1 MSLTHSRAS
10 RSLRAQ
16 SLRRG
21 AQSGAHMY
29 AAASN
34 GCPLRQVHFAT
45 RKGKQLA
52 IKVRH
57 PRVAEQIANDFRL
70 MNLLVEVIDRAIPA
84 LRCAALIAS
93 SRLSL
98 RT

>member
-1 MSLTHSRAS
+1 
-10 RSLRAQ
+10 
-16 SLRRG
+16 
-21 AQSGAHMY
+21 MY

-98 RT
+98 RA

>member
-1 MSLTHSRAS
+1 MPDQSMSFS
-10 RSLRAQ
+10 RSCSSPINRK
-16 SLRRG
+16 SLVMKEAMG
-21 AQSGAHMY
+21 LFSY
-29 AAASN
+29 
-34 GCPLRQVHFAT
+34 AT

-98 RT
+98 RA